1 MPAFAITLQYVG
13 LNAEFFRL
21 HKSRSRSFPKAFVKD
36 NLKSL
41 ELPLPRM
48 LYLLDWQAAR
58 VMCYWKMMGDV
69 GDIFIDG
76 IRRQVDVVRA
86 NAALLETLEIC
97 EITEVP
103 ASPLPPT
110 LIPGVPDTFHLAR
123 KRRAQPSSEPSQ
135 AKKARVEQVPPAT
148 ASAQPTT
155 DSNIA
160 GQNPDMSTGT
170 RAPLASVTNASSRVS
185 VVPVKPESGTDSAL
199 PEALPGALAGSAPA
213 KTSVTRVITAQGP
226 VHPFVKGEPPNDR
239 ALLQATVDS
248 GNNTTGNARPSI
260 KAEPGRGPR
269 RDLQDKDRALRR
281 KIRETYDR
289 DVKLIAENTR
299 LKQEVERTKCRI
311 ERLKAKSYDV
321 RMERPQANW

>member
-21 HKSRSRSFPKAFVKD
+21 HKARSRGFPKAFVKD

-48 LYLLDWQAAR
+48 LYLLDWQEAR
-58 VMCYWKMMGDV
+58 VMCYWKMMGDI

-76 IRRQVDVVRA
+76 MRRQVDVVRA
-86 NAALLETLEIC
+86 NAALLEALEIC

-110 LIPGVPDTFHLAR
+110 IIPGVPDTFHLAR

-135 AKKARVEQVPPAT
+135 AKRARVEPVTGAT
-148 ASAQPTT
+148 IS
-155 DSNIA
+155 DSDVTVS
-160 GQNPDMSTGT
+160 GQNSDITPGT
-170 RAPLASVTNASSRVS
+170 RAPLASLTNAAS
-185 VVPVKPESGTDSAL
+185 
-199 PEALPGALAGSAPA
+199 SAPA
-213 KTSVTRVITAQGP
+213 ASTQPGDASGVASQPVKSYSGIPIVEASAQSDPTKTTVALATSTTAPGP
-226 VHPFVKGEPPNDR
+226 VQPLVKAEPRDDR
-239 ALLQATVDS
+239 ALLRS
-248 GNNTTGNARPSI
+248 SNSTGVRPRI

-299 LKQEVERTKCRI
+299 LRQEVARAKCRI